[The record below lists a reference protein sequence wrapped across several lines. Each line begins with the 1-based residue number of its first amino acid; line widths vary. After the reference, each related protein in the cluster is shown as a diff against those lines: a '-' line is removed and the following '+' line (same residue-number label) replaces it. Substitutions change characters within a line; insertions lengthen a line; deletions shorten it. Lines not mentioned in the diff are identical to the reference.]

1 VSSDVF
7 LDAAL
12 VLFGHGS
19 TVNEQSSAPVFLH
32 AAELRRRNIFKE
44 VREGF
49 WKQEPLLK
57 DVMASVKASRVFLAP
72 LFISEGY
79 FSEEVIPTELGF
91 RAPTETAFKRSRQH
105 GQQILFYC
113 RAVGTHPKMGEVV
126 LDRAREVIAKYPFP
140 RAPKASETTLFVAGH
155 GTERNENSRAAIDLQ
170 VERARA
176 ANVYAAVH
184 AVFMEEEPRIKECFR
199 LCETKN
205 LVIVPFFIS
214 DGMHVQQDIPML
226 LGEPE
231 RIVRQRLEN
240 GVPTWRNPT
249 ERNGKRAWYSGSVGT
264 DPLVAEVILE
274 RVREAA
280 ALD

>member
-1 VSSDVF
+1 
-7 LDAAL
+7 
-12 VLFGHGS
+12 
-19 TVNEQSSAPVFLH
+19 
-32 AAELRRRNIFKE
+32 
-44 VREGF
+44 
-49 WKQEPLLK
+49 
-57 DVMASVKASRVFLAP
+57 
-72 LFISEGY
+72 
-79 FSEEVIPTELGF
+79 
-91 RAPTETAFKRSRQH
+91 
-105 GQQILFYC
+105 
-113 RAVGTHPKMGEVV
+113 MGEVV
-126 LDRAREVIAKYPFP
+126 LNRAREVIAKYPFP
-140 RAPKASETTLFVAGH
+140 RAPKSSETTLFIAGH

-170 VERARA
+170 VERASA